1 MTVENNATLKMRENN
16 QELVEIIPPSASP
29 VLKTKVMFKLQ
40 DNFPFN
46 LTKEDF
52 TVNITL
58 LELGQGVSPYF
69 KQS

>member
-58 LELGQGVSPYF
+58 LELGIGVSPYY
-69 KQS
+69 KQG

>member
-1 MTVENNATLKMRENN
+1 MRENN

-58 LELGQGVSPYF
+58 LELGKGVSPYY
-69 KQS
+69 KQG